1 MDNNHNNGNSCK
13 IGIPSVE
20 NDYPELSSDFT
31 LKSSSNNALNHLNNS
46 GNMVAASPLNKSQI
60 ISRRLKLDLRN
71 ESDVAIAGIRNWNR
85 PNSAATGQ
93 SVTLYERHPHTA
105 EHAGNPIAD
114 TFAVVARKNSA
125 ILVLGDGVN
134 WGSKAALASRCA
146 VYGCMDYLNAA
157 IFGMP
162 KAAGQF
168 STHDV
173 FNYLL
178 RSFHAAHTLILQ
190 EEAQLTT
197 LTACVVLP
205 VQSEDE
211 GKIFFDQSI
220 L

>member
-1 MDNNHNNGNSCK
+1 M
-13 IGIPSVE
+13 
-20 NDYPELSSDFT
+20 LT
-31 LKSSSNNALNHLNNS
+31 
-46 GNMVAASPLNKSQI
+46 SPLNKSQI

-71 ESDVAIAGIRNWNR
+71 ESDVAIAGIKNWNK

-105 EHAGNPIAD
+105 EPAGNPIAD

-134 WGSKAALASRCA
+134 WGSKAALAARCA
-146 VYGCMDYLNAA
+146 VFGCMDYLNAA
-157 IFGMP
+157 IFGVSRD
-162 KAAGQF
+162 KALNTQ
-168 STHDV
+168 DV

-178 RSFHAAHTLILQ
+178 RSFHAAHSLILQ

-205 VQSEDE
+205 VKVEADE
-211 GKIFFDQSI
+211 SQGKNNTRLLSLSFFLLRNFCS
-220 L
+220 